1 MCRLIHPG
9 IPASECVIFIT
20 TIEDELCDADPF
32 RGPAKCRRFD
42 DERKS
47 KEKEFVLHE
56 NKQLSESRTVAAADH
71 SYKLTNALAN
81 ANGVLPDGAV
91 AAIVP
96 QGNVA

>member
-1 MCRLIHPG
+1 MCRFMHPG
-9 IPASECVIFIT
+9 IPATEFVIFIS
-20 TIEDELCDADPF
+20 TIEGELCDADPVQ
-32 RGPAKCRRFD
+32 GPATCRLFD

-47 KEKEFVLHE
+47 KEKEFVLLE
-56 NKQLSESRTVAAADH
+56 NKHVSEARTEDAVYR
-71 SYKLTNALAN
+71 SYKLTTALAS